1 MTKRTPAMYHF
12 YKNKIEEAIKNNS
25 WGHYDEIV
33 EDLPTEIRRALVK
46 EGVLEGSVEDTRWE
60 PTEFVIED
68 TQYTFVSAYDEEEA
82 MNLYKEGFYTKIL
95 TAKARILPR

>member
-33 EDLPTEIRRALVK
+33 EDLPTEIRRALVR
-46 EGVLEGSVEDTRWE
+46 EGILEGSVEETRWE
-60 PTEFVIED
+60 PTEYVIED
-68 TQYTFVSAYDEEEA
+68 IVYAYDEEEA
-82 MNLYKEGFYTKIL
+82 MSLYNEGFY